1 MANFIQP
8 ISSIQPLQP
17 LESLKFQ
24 GSNEASEASGSMLNR
39 LPFANY
45 LRDAVSN
52 LQETERV
59 SDRDAY
65 NLAMGNTDD
74 LSQVMI
80 NSAKYA
86 TALEYTVQLSS
97 RVVSAY
103 KEIMQMQV

>member
-8 ISSIQPLQP
+8 ISAIQPLQS
-17 LESLKFQ
+17 LEPLKFV
-24 GSNEASEASGSMLNR
+24 GSAEETQASGSVLSG
-39 LPFANY
+39 LPFSGY
-45 LRDAVSN
+45 LRDAVAN

-59 SDRDAY
+59 SKQDAY
-65 NLAMGNTDD
+65 NLAMGTTDD
-74 LSQVMI
+74 LSGIMI

>member
-17 LESLKFQ
+17 LEPLKLMTQ
-24 GSNEASEASGSMLNR
+24 ESDKSGSVISR
-39 LPFANY
+39 LPFVNY
-45 LRDAVSN
+45 LQDAVSN
-52 LQETERV
+52 LQAAESV
-59 SDRDAY
+59 SKKDAY
-65 NLAMGNTDD
+65 DLAMGNTDD
-74 LSQVMI
+74 LSGIMI

-97 RVVSAY
+97 RIVSAY

>member
-17 LESLKFQ
+17 LEPLKFQ
-24 GSNEASEASGSMLNR
+24 GSSETTEASGSVINR
-39 LPFANY
+39 LPFVNY
-45 LRDAVSN
+45 LQDAVSN
-52 LQETERV
+52 LQQAEKV
-59 SDRDAY
+59 SKTDAY

-74 LSQVMI
+74 LSGIMI

-97 RVVSAY
+97 RIVSAY